1 VKPALIVDKI
11 IAFWVDLCTPG
22 RGAGERTWWMH
33 GIRSIEQQ
41 TERTSREIDIRSSLR
56 QWDRDYP
63 QIHHELI
70 VRYICGAVIS
80 VGCTSFYNAIRRANH
95 HGSSYDPYNRR

>member
-1 VKPALIVDKI
+1 
-11 IAFWVDLCTPG
+11 
-22 RGAGERTWWMH
+22 MQ

-41 TERTSREIDIRSSLR
+41 TERTSRELDIRSQLR

-70 VRYICGAVIS
+70 VRYICGAIVS
-80 VGCTSFYNAIRRANH
+80 VGCTSFYNAIKRANQ
-95 HGSSYDPYNRR
+95 GGSYDPYHRR